1 MTEAKTPAL
10 QYPPEV
16 FSILEAVNKA
26 KMLRYDEDRSM
37 WAHGWLYVQA
47 RKDFGREITE
57 SEWER
62 HVGVTKA
69 QLHKMHLTCRAF
81 RPEDANQF
89 PGLPFNFFYLV
100 ANMALE
106 SPEGFEMAMALLE
119 SAYDTPGLTLKE
131 FRELI
136 TEDEPAEKKV
146 TLQIEGYLRE
156 AVMRNGELHITIVIE
171 REPGPWQNIIMNNPL
186 YGNSITAKLSSIRV
200 PQGSVK

>member
-1 MTEAKTPAL
+1 MTEAKTPNL
-10 QYPPEV
+10 EYPPEV
-16 FSILEAVNKA
+16 FSVLEAVTIATK
-26 KMLRYDEDRSM
+26 LRHNEDRSM

-47 RKDFGREITE
+47 REKFGREINE
-57 SEWER
+57 LEWQR
-62 HVGVTKA
+62 HVGVTQA

-136 TEDEPAEKKV
+136 TEEEPAEKKV
-146 TLQIEGYLRE
+146 TLQIEGNLHE
-156 AVMRNGELHITIVIE
+156 AVMRDGKLYVTIMIE